1 MLEPGQLVLL
11 ISPKGKRYMKVLDL
25 EQDLHTQEGK
35 VAMADVAAADFGSL
49 VYTHLGKPF
58 RLVRPT
64 LADMV
69 KGVKRQTQVLY
80 PKEIGYLL
88 VKLGIGAGT
97 RVIEAGSGSGSL
109 TVALSHTVGDTGK
122 VFTYERRP
130 EFANLC
136 RKNLERYGLGKNV
149 EQIVGHD
156 IADGFVKNTADE
168 DTLADALFL
177 DVRTPWEYTHLI
189 PGAIRPGSP
198 VAFLL
203 PTISQV
209 SDLLKALESGPY
221 ADLEVLEI
229 LVRRWKTVPD
239 RLRPEDRMVAHTGFL
254 VFARHQEG
262 SEDYEKHRPRGTR
275 ERKQE
280 AAREKRKAEAAKAE
294 ADAPATPEKDASAS
308 DATEPD
314 A

>member
-49 VYTHLGKPF
+49 VYTHLNKPF

-97 RVIEAGSGSGSL
+97 KVIEAGSGSGSL
-109 TVALSHTVGDTGK
+109 TVALSHTVGEAGK

-130 EFANLC
+130 EFAKLC
-136 RKNLERYGLGKNV
+136 FKNLERYGLEKNV
-149 EQIVGHD
+149 EQVVGHD
-156 IADGFVKNTADE
+156 IADGFVRNTEE
-168 DTLADALFL
+168 DGTLADALFL
-177 DVRTPWEYTHLI
+177 DVRTPWEYVDLI
-189 PGAIRPGSP
+189 PSAIRPGSP

-209 SDLLKALESGPY
+209 SDLLKALELAPF
-221 ADLEVLEI
+221 ADVEVVEI
-229 LVRRWKTVPD
+229 LVRRWKPVPD
-239 RLRPEDRMVAHTGFL
+239 RMRPEDRMVAHTGFL

-262 SEDYEKHRPRGTR
+262 VAEFEDHRPRGTR
-275 ERKQE
+275 ERKQD
-280 AAREKRKAEAAKAE
+280 AARKKRLAEEKGAEGAT
-294 ADAPATPEKDASAS
+294 DAPAEDA
-308 DATEPD
+308 
-314 A
+314 

>member
-25 EQDLHTQEGK
+25 EQDLHVQEGILS
-35 VAMADVAAADFGSL
+35 MADVAAAEFGSV

-58 RLVRPT
+58 RLVRPS

-69 KGVKRQTQVLY
+69 KGVRRQTQVLY

-88 VKLGIGAGT
+88 VKLGIGAGKT
-97 RVIEAGSGSGSL
+97 VIEAGSGSGSF
-109 TVALSHTVGDTGK
+109 TVALSHTVGSTGR
-122 VFTYERRP
+122 VYTYERRP
-130 EFANLC
+130 EFAELC
-136 RKNLERYGLGKNV
+136 RKNLERYGLAGHV
-149 EQIVGHD
+149 EQVVGHD
-156 IADGFVKNTADE
+156 IADGFVKNTAE
-168 DTLADALFL
+168 AGTLADALFL
-177 DVRTPWEYTHLI
+177 DVRTPWEYVHHI
-189 PGAIRPGSP
+189 ASAIKPGSP

-209 SDLLKALESGPY
+209 SDLLKALEVAPF
-221 ADLEVLEI
+221 ADVEVLEV

-254 VFARHQEG
+254 VFARHQERMD
-262 SEDYEKHRPRGTR
+262 EFEAHRTLGTR

-280 AAREKRKAEAAKAE
+280 AARLERLGEGGEAAEA
-294 ADAPATPEKDASAS
+294 PESED
-308 DATEPD
+308 E
-314 A
+314 